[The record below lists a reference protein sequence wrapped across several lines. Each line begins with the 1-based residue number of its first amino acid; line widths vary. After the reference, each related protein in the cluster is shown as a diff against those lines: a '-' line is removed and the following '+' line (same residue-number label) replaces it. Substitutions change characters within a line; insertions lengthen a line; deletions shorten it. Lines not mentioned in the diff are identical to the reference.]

1 MILADTSIWVEMFR
15 KGRFKAE
22 LAKLIADDQLCA
34 HPYVVAELACGD
46 IPNRQKAL
54 IDLDRLSTLP
64 IIPLADV
71 RIMIEARSLAGKG
84 IGLTDVQL
92 IASCLATPGT
102 HIWTLD
108 AALARVTQSL
118 GILAMIKTEEE

>member
-22 LAKLIADDQLCA
+22 LAKLIADDQLCT
-34 HPYVVAELACGD
+34 HPYVVGELACGD
-46 IPNRQKAL
+46 IPDRRKTL
-54 IDLDRLSTLP
+54 INLDRLSALP

-102 HIWTLD
+102 HVWTLD
-108 AALARVTQSL
+108 TALARVTQSL
-118 GILAMIKTEEE
+118 GIRAMIKTEEK

>member
-46 IPNRQKAL
+46 IQNRQKAL
-54 IDLDRLSTLP
+54 IDLDKLSALR

-108 AALARVTQSL
+108 TALARVAQSL
-118 GILAMIKTEEE
+118 GVLAMI